1 MVLLV
6 FMLLDFTTVGQ
17 KRRRV
22 WERVCERENVGKR
35 DRGGSGEKEGEKDNR
50 RERGKKEW
58 KK

>member
-1 MVLLV
+1 M
-6 FMLLDFTTVGQ
+6 G
-17 KRRRV
+17 
-22 WERVCERENVGKR
+22 EIVCERENVGKR